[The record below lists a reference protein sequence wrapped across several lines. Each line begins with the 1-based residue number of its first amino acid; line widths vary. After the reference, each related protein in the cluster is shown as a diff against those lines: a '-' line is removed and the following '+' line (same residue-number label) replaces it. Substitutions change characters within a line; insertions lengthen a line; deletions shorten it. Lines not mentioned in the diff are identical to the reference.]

1 MNQASAQTLGDSTSR
16 DLFKEFF
23 FLHLAQSGELPSA
36 NSYTATL
43 CWAFAD
49 TRDSVLC
56 LEGMALEH
64 RDVLREESAVSK
76 LLRDHQRQ

>member
-1 MNQASAQTLGDSTSR
+1 MLTAIQLSSAGLLQ
-16 DLFKEFF
+16 
-23 FLHLAQSGELPSA
+23 P
-36 NSYTATL
+36 
-43 CWAFAD
+43 
-49 TRDSVLC
+49 RDSVLC